1 MISTHSFL
9 GSLRLEHRLCW
20 FVGGAQPSMRKVL
33 QMAKEFAK
41 TFYSSSRWKKCRD
54 TFIQNRMLEDGG
66 LCQECKE
73 QLGYIVHHKEHLTP
87 ENINNPNVTLN
98 ESNLEWVCKE
108 CHDKLHNVFQREKRK
123 YYFDKEGNFIVPP

>member
-1 MISTHSFL
+1 
-9 GSLRLEHRLCW
+9 
-20 FVGGAQPSMRKVL
+20 
-33 QMAKEFAK
+33 MAKEFAK
-41 TFYSSSRWKKCRD
+41 AFYSSARWKKCRD

-98 ESNLEWVCKE
+98 ENNLEWVCKE
-108 CHDKLHNVFQREKRK
+108 CHDRLHNVFQREERK